1 MSISF
6 RKLLPNVMR
15 NTRWGDLVVAYQ
27 SILNT
32 FKTNWIDVVA
42 NHYDLYS
49 MPFTTM
55 QDVSQKYGFDLLSYS
70 GYTSSQMYLLREME
84 TIIPRIKWKTTRTG
98 YEYIYYIFNLD
109 GEVYPIELTPSNL
122 LQVMDTYW
130 SNPLIIEVTSFY
142 LDPTPPDILDSV
154 SGRWISYLDQ
164 KVSSAYTMTRNFCLS
179 FAPQFVESS
188 TEYISLN
195 TLKCLYSD
203 VFQMKKS
210 TEVPYFEYVLNIPG
224 YKNRTIYTN
233 PLANTSGII
242 TAYMKS
248 ILTQGKLSDMYSI
261 QIGNGAHTSLTTS
274 ITGVQSPISVGGD
287 ITLQDYAISGGDY
300 SGSSNAYAFNRKTTY
315 LSTDITQGYQEWGF
329 KTAKTNLSNSG
340 LKNDTTRYSGGISVD
355 GAYEPI
361 IAIGRNAQTLQG
373 VLQEI
378 NKSLTG
384 AVASFDST
392 GNGAVKVTST
402 SVGINSK
409 IVITSGS
416 LFNALLDRND
426 NVTSA
431 VNGVNT
437 ASSWKS
443 AQTGSGTF
451 LQANIGQTNIPIAY
465 LVTKIQ
471 YKNSPNTLDNPS
483 SVKVQWKYDT
493 DSVWNTITTAS
504 VQNTASYWNTIT
516 VPTFI
521 LSGVITTIV
530 NKYVIVGSSGEID
543 NSTDALV
550 WTKQT
555 QADGYNKIFRD
566 ITETPTMYIAI
577 GSSGEIETSTD
588 STTWTKR
595 TPANSYTGDFRSVG
609 YGSGIIIGIG
619 SAAEIQMSS
628 NGSTWYHSTLTGE
641 ASNILNKIKY
651 ENNQFY
657 IVGNGGKLYQ
667 SSGIVKNI
675 PSGIIW
681 KQKHISNQNEDDFY
695 GANIGNGLTFVT
707 GNNGDIQKSYDGG
720 YWTQVS
726 GVTSTNRKIYDTI
739 YSGGIYVAVG
749 YDSASG
755 TLITTST
762 DATNWVLRVP
772 VTASSTLKEITYGQ
786 DKFVTVGTNSEIE
799 YSSDGTTWNKGSIG
813 SPYINDILDVSLSG
827 SGIITCG
834 EYGGVFNISSGNI
847 TNINEKNPVY
857 YDSSYPT
864 FNSVIKGSSEYVAV
878 GEKDGSAII
887 EMSYDGS
894 SWSAETPAQTTDV
907 LNSIDY
913 NNEFVA
919 VGDNGHIERQQ
930 ENLNCNNSIVF
941 NSNSPDY
948 KNLTLLDNNNI
959 LISYVEQSTSTKNG
973 YTIIGTIL
981 NNQINFGNPTYCENK
996 KIYSNYI
1003 DTLDSS
1009 HFVYSYSLPD
1019 ENISKI
1025 VIGETSGTIITFGV
1039 PKTIV
1044 SGTSN
1049 YRLPV
1054 TVFNSS
1060 YFLMTYRNDSTNAL
1074 YACVMHSSGIS
1085 IDSSGTISTITSGE
1099 SNYFNKCFTLDSNS
1113 FYILFFN
1120 GGDQGKFVAGSRTGL
1135 EISNYGTITN
1145 FSSSN
1150 LNNRFFSSCIINT
1163 SKIAI
1168 IYSSDNKGKIRIGE
1182 ISNLEIVFGEEFIIE
1197 DSGEISSTS
1206 LYYSDNKLVVTYY
1219 ADYLSNTKIKFMNV
1233 YGLKVNATTIEE
1245 NIINTSTDNDNG
1257 ILLQFYDNG
1266 KFILLT
1272 RDVNSGYANLYS
1284 FNNSWSQQTP
1294 DNSYTGNFNK
1304 VIYGDQF
1311 VAVGDNGEI
1320 QTSASGTIWTHQTI
1334 SGEIYTGNLY
1344 GAASGGINF
1353 ISNYE
1358 WVESSPFIQS
1368 CFFDDN
1374 HIIIAYDSK
1383 IFAIEAINGIITN
1396 IGTAENLTNIQ
1407 YLGDICKID
1416 SNRFALSG
1424 TNAEASGV
1432 ILLGNISGNSISLG
1446 SPYVINNSYLT
1457 TKIESLNSNI
1467 LLATSFPN
1475 ESQYNNIVSQ
1485 LISTSGLI
1493 VTSYTQPSGTI
1504 FTEGPSWPTSAY
1516 HDNCILDSSKFVA
1529 VRGTSYNA
1537 IIGTI
1542 SGEIITYGPV
1552 CNFAA
1557 SSVSYMTHCATL
1569 DSTHFIIA
1577 YGTDYSGEAIIGE
1590 VVSGSLISFGTP
1602 VSFSN
1607 IYTVN
1612 NHICKIDSSHFIV
1625 SFKESEGTSIG
1636 KVKIGVY
1643 NNKNIISF
1651 YDPIVFDDMYG
1662 YTDAEGNNISCL
1674 NSFIMLAYRQS
1685 GGEIKIYSLAT
1696 PFPANSYTGDLNSIA
1711 YGGNGNYV
1719 AVGDGGGII
1728 KNSSILPSSGTI
1740 ILSPIS
1746 NHPHF
1751 GPSCYTTS
1759 SSGVI
1764 FAGVDYLDFSFD
1776 GINWISKYYKYN
1788 SGTYF
1793 RQIAYGNNIY
1803 IMRGTFENNTSGS
1816 LFVSSDLINWNL
1828 SHIQYSEMFANNIY
1842 FNESDNKFYS
1852 YFINSSSSSGI
1863 VASSSNG
1870 LTWDHLYSSLVWGS
1884 CNQSCYYKNKYYIAT
1899 QTGLYSSLDNIN
1911 WNWLDV
1917 TATYT
1922 FIKEINNILFTFKY
1936 PDGLYVSFD
1945 GTNFIKKFDDNNLTG
1960 ITYLNNLYFLSSATT
1975 EKLYYSYD
1983 LDNWY
1988 IGCDIINPGGYE
2000 QDALLNYN
2008 NYLFHINYSNSN
2020 IYYTDLNN
2028 FNIQT
2033 IWQPQTPANSYTGNF
2048 YNVAYGNNKY
2058 MAIGTPNEV
2067 QTSDS
2072 SGTIWSHQSTS
2083 LPFNITQKTGM
2094 NFYDGKFIV
2103 GGENGNLWYT
2113 ANDGNSW
2120 NKLNLNYATNF
2131 NSNLNSI
2138 IYKDQI
2144 ISSGILVSNNQ
2155 YLSVGDKDPVTNYAG
2170 VLTSTSGIVWTS
2182 QQVIPNDN
2190 LKKIITAGNNY
2201 VTLGDQCTYSG
2212 PIGNSGLIW
2221 TQNASTGV
2229 SAGTLN
2235 CIAYSSSNNTYVV
2248 VGNSGT
2254 IRTSNDLTS
2263 WISRTPE
2270 NNYTGNFN
2278 KVVWNGSNFVAA
2290 GTLGEVQIS
2299 PNGINWSHQYLTSD
2313 TSFNLQDISYG
2324 NGIYI
2329 VVSSDYSRIYYSEDL
2344 DTWYKNIGPGAD
2356 KSYYSSA
2363 YGNGLFVIVGSN
2375 GSILTTVDGITL
2387 TPRTADNSYTGTF
2400 YSVKYKSGLFIALG
2414 TNGEI
2419 QISPNGITWSH
2430 ESSPSGYNGTYYG
2443 AAYVGTNITSSHN
2456 YYQMRL
2462 LANSALTTNYYWE
2475 LFGLSMSTDVLTLR
2489 ELQWINTLT
2498 NSQVHCRRIITE
2510 RNTFPTFSELALKDN
2525 ANSCLYYATFPNV
2538 QWDSR
2543 MLSNPCFNIQIE

>member
-55 QDVSQKYGFDLLSYS
+55 QDVSQKYGFDLLSYT

-130 SNPLIIEVTSFY
+130 SDPLIIGVTSFY
-142 LDPTPPDILDSV
+142 LDPTPPDTLDSV

-164 KVSSAYTMTRNFCLS
+164 KVSSAYTMTRNLCLS

-195 TLKCLYSD
+195 TLKCLYGD

-274 ITGVQSPISVGGD
+274 ITGVQSSISVGGD

-392 GNGAVKVTST
+392 GNGAIKVTSN

-443 AQTGSGTF
+443 VQTGSGVF
-451 LQANIGQTNIPIAY
+451 LQASIGQTNIPIAY

-555 QADGYNKIFRD
+555 QAGGYNKIFRD
-566 ITETPTMYIAI
+566 ITETPTMYITV

-641 ASNILNKIKY
+641 ASNTLNKIKY

-695 GANIGNGLTFVT
+695 GANIDNGLTFVT

-762 DATNWVLRVP
+762 DAINWVLRAP
-772 VTASSTLKEITYGQ
+772 ATTSSTLKEVTYGQ

-813 SPYINDILDVSLSG
+813 SPYINDILEVSLSG

-834 EYGGVFNISSGNI
+834 EYGGVFEVTSGNI
-847 TNINEKNPVY
+847 APSNNIYAKY
-857 YDSSYPT
+857 LDSSYPT
-864 FNSVIKGSSEYVAV
+864 FNSVIKGNSEYVVV
-878 GEKDGSAII
+878 GD
-887 EMSYDGS
+887 
-894 SWSAETPAQTTDV
+894 ETNASVYTSIDLTNWTSGTLAQTTGK
-907 LNSIDY
+907 LNSIAY
-913 NNEFVA
+913 GSGVLVT
-919 VGDNGHIERQQ
+919 VGDNGHIE
-930 ENLNCNNSIVF
+930 
-941 NSNSPDY
+941 
-948 KNLTLLDNNNI
+948 T
-959 LISYVEQSTSTKNG
+959 
-973 YTIIGTIL
+973 
-981 NNQINFGNPTYCENK
+981 
-996 KIYSNYI
+996 
-1003 DTLDSS
+1003 
-1009 HFVYSYSLPD
+1009 
-1019 ENISKI
+1019 
-1025 VIGETSGTIITFGV
+1025 
-1039 PKTIV
+1039 
-1044 SGTSN
+1044 
-1049 YRLPV
+1049 
-1054 TVFNSS
+1054 
-1060 YFLMTYRNDSTNAL
+1060 
-1074 YACVMHSSGIS
+1074 SSG
-1085 IDSSGTISTITSGE
+1085 
-1099 SNYFNKCFTLDSNS
+1099 NMW
-1113 FYILFFN
+1113 
-1120 GGDQGKFVAGSRTGL
+1120 
-1135 EISNYGTITN
+1135 
-1145 FSSSN
+1145 
-1150 LNNRFFSSCIINT
+1150 
-1163 SKIAI
+1163 
-1168 IYSSDNKGKIRIGE
+1168 
-1182 ISNLEIVFGEEFIIE
+1182 
-1197 DSGEISSTS
+1197 S
-1206 LYYSDNKLVVTYY
+1206 L
-1219 ADYLSNTKIKFMNV
+1219 
-1233 YGLKVNATTIEE
+1233 
-1245 NIINTSTDNDNG
+1245 
-1257 ILLQFYDNG
+1257 
-1266 KFILLT
+1266 
-1272 RDVNSGYANLYS
+1272 
-1284 FNNSWSQQTP
+1284 QTP

-1311 VAVGDNGEI
+1311 VAVGDNEEI
-1320 QTSASGTIWTHQTI
+1320 QTSSSGIVWAHQTI
-1334 SGEIYTGNLY
+1334 S
-1344 GAASGGINF
+1344 
-1353 ISNYE
+1353 
-1358 WVESSPFIQS
+1358 ES
-1368 CFFDDN
+1368 
-1374 HIIIAYDSK
+1374 
-1383 IFAIEAINGIITN
+1383 
-1396 IGTAENLTNIQ
+1396 
-1407 YLGDICKID
+1407 
-1416 SNRFALSG
+1416 
-1424 TNAEASGV
+1424 
-1432 ILLGNISGNSISLG
+1432 
-1446 SPYVINNSYLT
+1446 
-1457 TKIESLNSNI
+1457 
-1467 LLATSFPN
+1467 
-1475 ESQYNNIVSQ
+1475 
-1485 LISTSGLI
+1485 
-1493 VTSYTQPSGTI
+1493 
-1504 FTEGPSWPTSAY
+1504 
-1516 HDNCILDSSKFVA
+1516 
-1529 VRGTSYNA
+1529 
-1537 IIGTI
+1537 
-1542 SGEIITYGPV
+1542 
-1552 CNFAA
+1552 
-1557 SSVSYMTHCATL
+1557 
-1569 DSTHFIIA
+1569 
-1577 YGTDYSGEAIIGE
+1577 
-1590 VVSGSLISFGTP
+1590 
-1602 VSFSN
+1602 
-1607 IYTVN
+1607 
-1612 NHICKIDSSHFIV
+1612 
-1625 SFKESEGTSIG
+1625 
-1636 KVKIGVY
+1636 VY
-1643 NNKNIISF
+1643 I
-1651 YDPIVFDDMYG
+1651 
-1662 YTDAEGNNISCL
+1662 
-1674 NSFIMLAYRQS
+1674 
-1685 GGEIKIYSLAT
+1685 
-1696 PFPANSYTGDLNSIA
+1696 GDLNSIA

-1746 NHPHF
+1746 NYPHF
-1751 GPSCYTTS
+1751 GPLCYTTS

-1764 FAGVDYLDFSFD
+1764 FAGADYLDFSFD

-1911 WNWLDV
+1911 WNWLDI
-1917 TATYT
+1917 TATYI

-1945 GTNFIKKFDDNNLTG
+1945 GTNFIKKFDDSNLTG
-1960 ITYLNNLYFLSSATT
+1960 ITYLNNLYFLSSAAT

-2072 SGTIWSHQSTS
+2072 SGIVWSHNSTV

-2138 IYKDQI
+2138 IYNQNSNNLSITSSDITPWVISYSSNNDIYSNSTQSGNILVICGSENAASGKITYTTDGTTWNNNLITDSSHLYGIKYGNGKFVSVGANGSFSGVISYASNLSTWTSLILDNNPFFDIAFGNNKFIAISRNKNLSYQSNDGI
-2144 ISSGILVSNNQ
+2144 NWNSSSGVMANRIIFGNNLFLANYGKLLYTSTSGNIWNLSLISSQVLYGINYCNNSYFAVGASGVIYNSLDGINWNLQTPANNYSGFFSKITYGNELYVLLGYDGEIQVSTDGITWAHSPIQSLDYNNNIYSSTFLYFNNKFIRATYSGIIYTFTNNITTNTFQ
-2155 YLSVGDKDPVTNYAG
+2155 NYLSVGDKDSTTNYAG
-2170 VLTSTSGIVWTS
+2170 LLTSTSGTVWTS
-2182 QQVIPNDN
+2182 QQVISNDN

-2201 VTLGDQCTYSG
+2201 VTLGDQYTYSG

-2254 IRTSNDLTS
+2254 IKTSNDLTS

-2400 YSVKYKSGLFIALG
+2400 YSVKHKSGLFVALG

-2419 QISPNGITWSH
+2419 QISPDGLTWSH
-2430 ESSPSGYNGTYYG
+2430 ESSPNGYNGTYYG
-2443 AAYVGTNITSSHN
+2443 AAYVGTNVTSSHT

-2498 NSQVHCRRIITE
+2498 DSQVHCRRIITE